1 MKETKTMKKKQS
13 APLNNRFITSA
24 FWNGALAATL
34 ACVII
39 GVLAC
44 AIGYIQQQNQTLY
57 FYGDVLESTLRD
69 NKDIREAYEA
79 SLVDA
84 IEREHKAA
92 TKPAVKRLK
101 RLEIASNSCGR

>member
-1 MKETKTMKKKQS
+1 MKETKTVKKPIA
-13 APLNNRFITSA
+13 APITHRVLTNA
-24 FWNGALAATL
+24 FWTGALAATL
-34 ACVII
+34 ACVIVA
-39 GVLAC
+39 VLAC

-69 NKDIREAYEA
+69 NKDIRETYEA